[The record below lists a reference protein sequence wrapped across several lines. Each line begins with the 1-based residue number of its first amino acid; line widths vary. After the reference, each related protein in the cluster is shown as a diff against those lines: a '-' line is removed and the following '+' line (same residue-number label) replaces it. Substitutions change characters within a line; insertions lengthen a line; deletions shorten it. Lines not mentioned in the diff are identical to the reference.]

1 MLMLLDTPGMYF
13 RAFYGIP
20 ESITAPDGTPV
31 NAVRGLLDVIARLVA
46 ERRPDRLVAAMDA
59 DWRPQWR
66 VDAIPEYKLHRVQED
81 GGDQVPPGLV
91 PQVPIIE
98 EVLAAIGFRQVGV
111 ADFEADDVIGTLAS
125 SATEPVEI
133 VTGDRDLFQLV
144 RDDIPVSVIY
154 TAKGGSLT
162 DLIDEAAVT
171 RRYDI
176 PGRSYADFAT
186 LRGDP
191 SDGLPGVRGVGEKT
205 AAALI
210 REHGTVDAVVA
221 AARGDG
227 AGIPKAARAKILDA
241 LDYLDRAKAVV
252 QVRQD
257 VPIPPG
263 DDRLPVTPVDPT
275 ALLALAERW
284 GIDSPLARVV
294 TALTQVAAAQANPE

>member
-20 ESITAPDGTPV
+20 ESITAPDGTPI
-31 NAVRGLLDVIARLVA
+31 NAVRGLLDVIARLVT

-66 VDAIPEYKLHRVQED
+66 VDAIPQYKLHRVQDD

-98 EVLAAIGFRQVGV
+98 DVLAAIGFRQVGV
-111 ADFEADDVIGTLAS
+111 PDFEADDVIGTLAS

-154 TAKGGSLT
+154 TAGGGSLSN
-162 DLIDEAAVT
+162 LIDEAAVA
-171 RRYDI
+171 RKYDI
-176 PGRSYADFAT
+176 PGRSYAEFAT

-221 AARGDG
+221 AASSDG

-257 VPIPPG
+257 VPIPDG
-263 DDRLPVTPVDPT
+263 DDRLPVTPADPA
-275 ALLALAERW
+275 ALIALAERW

-294 TALTQVAAAQANPE
+294 TALTRVADQASPE

>member
-1 MLMLLDTPGMYF
+1 MLLDTPGMYF

-20 ESITAPDGTPV
+20 DSITAPDGTPI
-31 NAVRGLLDVIARLVA
+31 NAVRGLLDVIARLVT

-66 VDAIPEYKLHRVQED
+66 VDAIPEYKLHRVQDD
-81 GGDQVPPGLV
+81 GGDQVPPGLA

-98 EVLAAIGFRQVGV
+98 EVLAAIGLRQVGV
-111 ADFEADDVIGTLAS
+111 PDFEADDVIGTLAT

-144 RDDIPVSVIY
+144 RDDVPVSIIY
-154 TAKGGSLT
+154 TASGGSLS
-162 DLIDEAAVT
+162 DLVDEAAVA
-171 RRYDI
+171 RRYNI
-176 PGRSYADFAT
+176 PGRAYAEFAT

-210 REHGTVDAVVA
+210 REYGTVDAVVA
-221 AARGDG
+221 AASSGG

-241 LDYLDRAKAVV
+241 LDYLDRAKDVV
-252 QVRQD
+252 AVRQD
-257 VPIPPG
+257 VPIPAG
-263 DDRLPVTPVDPT
+263 DDGLPATPVDP
-275 ALLALAERW
+275 AALAVLSERW
-284 GIDSPLARVV
+284 GIESPVGRVV
-294 TALTQVAAAQANPE
+294 TALAQARPE

>member
-20 ESITAPDGTPV
+20 ESITAPDGTPI
-31 NAVRGLLDVIARLVA
+31 NAVRGLLDVIARLVT

-66 VDAIPEYKLHRVQED
+66 VDAIPQYKLHRVQED
-81 GGDQVPPGLV
+81 GGDQVPPGLD
-91 PQVPIIE
+91 PQIPIIE

-111 ADFEADDVIGTLAS
+111 ADFEADDVIGTLAT

-144 RDDIPVSVIY
+144 RDDLPVSVIY
-154 TAKGGSLT
+154 TAGGGSLS
-162 DLIDEAAVT
+162 DLIDEAAVA
-171 RRYDI
+171 RKYNI
-176 PGRSYADFAT
+176 PGRSYAEFAT

-210 REHGTVDAVVA
+210 RDFGTVDAVVA
-221 AARGDG
+221 AASSGD
-227 AGIPKAARAKILDA
+227 AGIPKGARAKILDA

-257 VPIPPG
+257 VPIPAG
-263 DDRLPVTPVDPT
+263 ADRLPETPADPT
-275 ALLALAERW
+275 ALIALAERW
-284 GIDSPLARVV
+284 GIESPLARVV
-294 TALTQVAAAQANPE
+294 TALTQVAAAQASPE